1 MVGTM
6 KNSSAIILSLAGLL
20 LGACGSGG
28 GTGDAPSTVPP
39 GSSTQGATQGTTQGE
54 ARPFAGTQD
63 ASGTPDSAPEDDP
76 RPSLEVSVQR
86 SIVEEDPDYAA
97 NILEALTTFVRPI
110 NAVSNVF
117 GGRTLPVTYESCGEP
132 NAFYSLGERRLIL
145 CEELVFLL
153 RGFFFDSVFD
163 GETDE
168 EERGR
173 LSNFAAFSSLAFV
186 LYHEFA
192 HALDDIS
199 GVAAGGNFESVAD
212 GIATVI
218 AAETDQPFAVL
229 YSALFFADNPEA
241 SLTDEHSSGTDRAGD
256 LFCWVIGSDSRV
268 AAALPDLAQ
277 ALVDA
282 GRDCTGE
289 YFDQRDFVYGVA
301 PSLRDLPPVSASGRR
316 RLDEIDPL
324 YGRIDDPLV
333 ERSRRAGRRGASGA

>member
-1 MVGTM
+1 M
-6 KNSSAIILSLAGLL
+6 
-20 LGACGSGG
+20 
-28 GTGDAPSTVPP
+28 
-39 GSSTQGATQGTTQGE
+39 
-54 ARPFAGTQD
+54 
-63 ASGTPDSAPEDDP
+63 
-76 RPSLEVSVQR
+76 QR

-192 HALDDIS
+192 
-199 GVAAGGNFESVAD
+199 
-212 GIATVI
+212 
-218 AAETDQPFAVL
+218 P
-229 YSALFFADNPEA
+229 
-241 SLTDEHSSGTDRAGD
+241 RA
-256 LFCWVIGSDSRV
+256 
-268 AAALPDLAQ
+268 
-277 ALVDA
+277 
-282 GRDCTGE
+282 
-289 YFDQRDFVYGVA
+289 
-301 PSLRDLPPVSASGRR
+301 RR
-316 RLDEIDPL
+316 HQ
-324 YGRIDDPLV
+324 
-333 ERSRRAGRRGASGA
+333 RRGGPAATSNRWPTASPRSSPPRPISPSPCSTRRSSSPTTPRPA